1 MSLWHIPTSN
11 SEARERPKLVQTKPP
26 PIDFSKMKSD
36 NHSAANA
43 HARPMFRMPK
53 SKFTRPTNRA
63 TFAVPVGMLNHAS
76 SSSDES
82 SSDDE
87 VAILERD
94 RLEIE
99 RIRKKRMNEKGIGL
113 YNRSEQS
120 PYGQQSAYQYHDPI
134 EEQRQ
139 LQEEIEE
146 LKQQEE
152 DKREEER
159 QKARDLESQ
168 RRQEDEKRRKQLERN
183 KRNAELRRRKE
194 EEQIE
199 VEKREKVMEERRS
212 SLLERK
218 TKISTKMDNTN
229 RSEHYKKTLKQEL
242 TPLQK
247 YKKAEHEKERAELEA
262 REQAERERRERE
274 AKEVEDAEKQRLARR
289 VERQRREQAEKQL
302 EQQQRAEETRRR
314 EEREKREKEQREAEE
329 KYRAQKLEDERL
341 KQKEVDEKR
350 KRAEEV
356 RKRAERACASAKKE
370 VDKKTDEKNDRVRK
384 ELESI
389 KAEVNATFA
398 KKTAKPEPETK
409 VDKKSEK
416 MAFSHLSQTMEPTAE
431 QRYVAPKRYGLYV
444 EEEVDNGIKITSS
457 RSKDKAKD
465 AEARRRAE
473 ENRKWIESMT
483 VKAKPRQKVDNRN
496 TSNINPNILAA
507 VTHTDKK
514 PLVQPAKDEDKP
526 TGLIDEPK
534 IITQVNPRDALIEK
548 LKNKKTDPVIVN
560 DIIVPV
566 NEAIGSTTRIVVTA
580 ETTDEQLKPSVVVD
594 DPIKGDEPIKEK
606 KPKKK
611 KLESIPQ
618 ETELEPFTDDD
629 EDDLFQL
636 KTFEINYMWTWDVA
650 NETCA
655 ICRSSLMELSPNQ
668 MSNENTV
675 VIIWGECG
683 HSFHNG
689 CMAQWTRNNPR
700 CPLCQQDWVVLRIS
714 REH

>member
-1 MSLWHIPTSN
+1 MGTHPIFESDFDRLTDTLVQILTNKMSLWHIPTSN

-63 TFAVPVGMLNHAS
+63 TFAVPVGLLNHAS

-152 DKREEER
+152 DKRE
-159 QKARDLESQ
+159 
-168 RRQEDEKRRKQLERN
+168 
-183 KRNAELRRRKE
+183 
-194 EEQIE
+194 

-229 RSEHYKKTLKQEL
+229 RSEHYKKTLKQES

-302 EQQQRAEETRRR
+302 EQQQRVEETRRR

-389 KAEVNATFA
+389 KAEVNATFS
-398 KKTAKPEPETK
+398 KKTAKPELEIK

-548 LKNKKTDPVIVN
+548 LKNKKTDPVVVN

-566 NEAIGSTTRIVVTA
+566 NDATGSTTRIVVTA

-606 KPKKK
+606 KSKKK